1 MDPIITLAT
10 VPAVVALVNLAKAF
24 GVTGKWSALAAVVL
38 GVGISLATTYADADV
53 VRTVSDGLILGL
65 GAAGLYDVSTG
76 HRDTALGT
84 GDIESASIVIQPE

>member
-24 GVTGKWSALAAVVL
+24 GISGKWSALLAVTL

-65 GAAGLYDVSTG
+65 GAAGVYDVANTSAPAEV
-76 HRDTALGT
+76 RT
-84 GDIESASIVIQPE
+84 GDIESASVVIQPE